1 MWIENL
7 KSGLKFVKSYFILI
21 TAIIALFIFS
31 LFILTTLELTFV
43 ASLLSGHLGL
53 LTAFILSGTFL
64 ITFLQL
70 RSAQTR
76 YKAQYGIDI
85 MKELRTKEWRDRLRR
100 IYSADYSRLK
110 GTELES
116 EAEYTLDKLE
126 WVGIMLKEKVFPLNL
141 VMMLIGGLPV
151 RVWYK
156 LFMLVDEKREERGHY
171 AIYVEYFTKR
181 ALKYQIEYYP
191 MGEWTKLGT
200 EEILSELIIKGNL
213 ITVWILRLIYFK
225 RWFHAI
231 GTDLNHRCV
240 FSIDA
245 ATTSSSDFVDA
256 LKNNK
261 VEEISEIFRDNDI
274 NFENIKIL
282 ELS

>member
-7 KSGLKFVKSYFILI
+7 KSGLKFVKSHFNYLIAVMIAFFI
-21 TAIIALFIFS
+21 S
-31 LFILTTLELTFV
+31 LFILTN
-43 ASLLSGHLGL
+43 LGL
-53 LTAFILSGTFL
+53 TASFLSDYFGLVTAFFLSCTVL
-64 ITFLQL
+64 ITLLQL
-70 RSAQTR
+70 RATQTR
-76 YKAQYGIDI
+76 DKAQYGIDI
-85 MKELRTKEWRDRLRR
+85 MKELRTKEWKERLGK
-100 IYSADYSRLK
+100 IYSTNDSQLN
-110 GTELES
+110 GGELES

-141 VMMLIGGLPV
+141 VMKLIGGLPV
-151 RVWYK
+151 RVWFK
-156 LFMLVDEKREERGHY
+156 LFRLVDEKREERGHY

-191 MGEWTKLGT
+191 MGEWTKLRT
-200 EEILSELIIKGNL
+200 EEILSELIIKGKL

-231 GTDLNHRCV
+231 GTDLNHRYV

-282 ELS
+282 